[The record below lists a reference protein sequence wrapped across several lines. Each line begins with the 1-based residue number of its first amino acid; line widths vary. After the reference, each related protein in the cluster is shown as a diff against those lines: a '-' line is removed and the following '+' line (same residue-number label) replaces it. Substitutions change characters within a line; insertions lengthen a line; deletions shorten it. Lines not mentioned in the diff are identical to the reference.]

1 MKMFERI
8 KKYCNFAAPSG
19 YEFLMHDMIKAD
31 IEPYA
36 DSIETDG
43 MGNLVAFKKG
53 KRSPSAPIVVSA
65 HMDEVG
71 MMVSYITDDG
81 RIYFS
86 PVGGIDRRVLAG
98 KRVIVGDKQI
108 DGVIVSRQLH
118 LLPPSE
124 RGKCDDSSEM
134 YIDIGAGSSDE
145 VLENISIGDRIA
157 FIPNYAEFGDGFV
170 RSKAIDDR
178 LGCAVLAELIRQEL
192 EYDTYFAFCVS
203 EECGCFGAQAV
214 CKRIEPGLAVV
225 VESTTAGDIAGAPE
239 HKMACCLRE
248 GAVVS
253 HMDNGTIY
261 DRETVEG
268 VMALANEKGINAQL
282 KNIVA
287 GGNEAKA
294 YQTSSAA
301 CKVVAVS
308 CPTRYIHSPAC
319 VAAKQDMQAV
329 YELVAAIIERGI

>member
-1 MKMFERI
+1 MFDRI
-8 KKYCNFAAPSG
+8 KKYCDFTAPSG
-19 YEFLMHDMIKAD
+19 YEFLMHDMIQAD

-36 DSIETDG
+36 DSVEAYD

-53 KRSPSAPIVVSA
+53 KHTPSTPIVVSA

-71 MMVSYITDDG
+71 MMVSHIADDG

-86 PVGGIDRRVLAG
+86 PVGGIDRRVLLG
-98 KRVIVGDKQI
+98 KRVVIGDDHI
-108 DGVIVSRQLH
+108 DGVIASKAMH
-118 LLPPSE
+118 ILPKAE
-124 RGKCDDSSEM
+124 QGKCDDSAEM
-134 YIDIGAGSSDE
+134 YIDIGASSRDE
-145 VLENISIGDRIA
+145 VLKYIDIGDYA
-157 FIPNYAEFGDGFV
+157 ALIPNYAEFGDGFI

-214 CKRIEPGLAVV
+214 CKRIGPGLAVV
-225 VESTTAGDIAGAPE
+225 VESTTAGDISGAPE
-239 HKMACCLRE
+239 HKKACCLRE

-261 DRETVEG
+261 DRETVDA
-268 VMALANEKGINAQL
+268 VMALAAEKGIRAQL

-301 CKVVAVS
+301 CKVIAVS

>member
-1 MKMFERI
+1 MFDRI

-19 YEFLMHDMIKAD
+19 YEYLMHDMIIDD
-31 IEPYA
+31 IKPYA

-43 MGNLVAFKKG
+43 MGNIVAFKKG
-53 KRSPSAPIVVSA
+53 KQAPASPVVVSA

-71 MMVSYITDDG
+71 MMVSHITDDG

-86 PVGGIDRRVLAG
+86 PVGGIDRRVLSG
-98 KRVIVGDKQI
+98 KRVIIGDARI
-108 DGVIVSRQLH
+108 NGVITSKQMH
-118 LLPPSE
+118 LMPKSE
-124 RGKCDDSSEM
+124 QGKCDDSADM
-134 YIDIGAGSSDE
+134 YIDIGALSREEALQHTD
-145 VLENISIGDRIA
+145 IGDRIA
-157 FIPNYAEFGDGFV
+157 FIPNYEEFGDGFV

-178 LGCAVLAELIRQEL
+178 FGCAVLAELIKQEL

-214 CKRIEPGLAVV
+214 CKRLHPGTAIV

-239 HKMACCLRE
+239 HKKACCLRE

-253 HMDNGTIY
+253 HMDNGTVY
-261 DRETVEG
+261 DSDTVG
-268 VMALANEKGINAQL
+268 KVMALAEEKGIKAQL

-294 YQTSSAA
+294 YQTSAEA

-319 VAAKQDMQAV
+319 VAAKQDMQSV